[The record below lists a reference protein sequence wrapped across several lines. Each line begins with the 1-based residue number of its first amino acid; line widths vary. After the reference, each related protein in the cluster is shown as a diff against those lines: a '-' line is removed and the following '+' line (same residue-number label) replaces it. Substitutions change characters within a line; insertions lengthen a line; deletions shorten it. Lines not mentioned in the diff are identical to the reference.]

1 MSVLKIVRCFA
12 KQVVFLI
19 KGSTRISY
27 KMQGKQLHVFSQKN
41 KSSYQIKLTFE
52 GKHIFEIYLNH
63 ILSAFYTSSTLVS
76 WEFSFGAES
85 CHPEIHKK
93 VQLWPSSSINMEAG
107 SVPNNS
113 KGYALF

>member
-1 MSVLKIVRCFA
+1 MPVLKIVHCFA

-52 GKHIFEIYLNH
+52 EKHIFEIYLNH

-76 WEFSFGAES
+76 SSVGNSHLVQNPTILKYA
-85 CHPEIHKK
+85 KK
-93 VQLWPSSSINMEAG
+93 
-107 SVPNNS
+107 
-113 KGYALF
+113 